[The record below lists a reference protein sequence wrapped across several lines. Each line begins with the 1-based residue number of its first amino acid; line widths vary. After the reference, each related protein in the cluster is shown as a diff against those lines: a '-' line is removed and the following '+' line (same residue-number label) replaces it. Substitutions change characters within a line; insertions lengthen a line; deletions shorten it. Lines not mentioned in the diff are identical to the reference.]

1 MNDRST
7 SRTSGGNS
15 SGPKRSFSKP
25 KGFGARSGGTSRPS
39 YASSS
44 GGRTSG
50 GKPSYSGSK
59 SGGGRRFGKPS
70 GGGGGAKR
78 GPRKSTADISKF
90 VRKASDQKVEVAA
103 PVIKHVFADFNFS
116 KELNKNLVSKGY
128 NTPTQIQDQ
137 SIHYILEG
145 RDVVGL
151 ANTGTGK
158 TGAFL
163 LPLIDKVWKDKKNMV
178 LILAPTRELA
188 MQIDKEFRTFS
199 TGMGIFSA
207 MCVGGMPIWKQINDL
222 ARKPNFIIG
231 TPGRIKDLSDRGKIN
246 YGSIGNI
253 VLDEVDHMLDMGFV
267 EPITLIL
274 NSLKADRQSLFFSAT
289 MPANI
294 KNLISKFTN
303 NPVTV
308 EVASRSSVSNIDQD
322 VVKVTDEAHKFSE
335 LKRLLSEEGFDKVII
350 FTETKRQVDKLSKDL
365 AKEKFLVES
374 IHGDKRQNQRKKAI
388 DLFEK
393 DKVSIL
399 VATDV
404 AARGLDIKGVTHV
417 INYTIPGTDEDY
429 THRIGRTGRGENKGV
444 ALTFISANMSTEAGG
459 DRRSSSRPRSFG
471 AGRSGGRP
479 SYRR

>member
-1 MNDRST
+1 MNNRT
-7 SRTSGGNS
+7 NSRTSGGNS
-15 SGPKRSFSKP
+15 SGPKRSFSRP
-25 KGFGARSGGTSRPS
+25 KSSFPKTGGAKTSSFGGNSR
-39 YASSS
+39 
-44 GGRTSG
+44 R
-50 GKPSYSGSK
+50 KF
-59 SGGGRRFGKPS
+59 SGGGR
-70 GGGGGAKR
+70 GGGAKR

-90 VRKASDQKVEVAA
+90 VRKASDQKVEVVM
-103 PVIKHVFADFNFS
+103 PEIKHVFADFKFT
-116 KELNKNLVSKGY
+116 KELNNNLVSKGF
-128 NTPTQIQDQ
+128 NTPTHIQDQ
-137 SIHYILEG
+137 SIPYILEG

-188 MQIDKEFRTFS
+188 MQIDKEFKAFS
-199 TGMGIFSA
+199 GGMGIFSA

-267 EPITLIL
+267 EPITIIL
-274 NSLKADRQSLFFSAT
+274 NSLKENRQSLFFSAT
-289 MPANI
+289 MPNNI
-294 KNLISKFTN
+294 KSLIAKFTE

-308 EVASRSSVSNIDQD
+308 EVASRNTVSNIDQD
-322 VVKVTDEAHKFSE
+322 VIKVTDDAHKFSE
-335 LKRLLSEEGFDKVII
+335 LKRLLSEDGFDKVLI
-350 FTETKRQVDKLSKDL
+350 FIETKRQVDKLSKDL
-365 AKEKFLVES
+365 SKEGFSVES

-388 DLFEK
+388 DMFEK
-393 DKVSIL
+393 NKVTIL

-429 THRIGRTGRGENKGV
+429 THRIGRTGRGESKGT
-444 ALTFISANMSTEAGG
+444 ALTFISEFQRTSSPEKREFKP
-459 DRRSSSRPRSFG
+459 RRSFASRSKSSYKR
-471 AGRSGGRP
+471 
-479 SYRR
+479 

>member
-1 MNDRST
+1 MNNRT
-7 SRTSGGNS
+7 NSRTSGGNS
-15 SGPKRSFSKP
+15 SSPKRSFSRP
-25 KGFGARSGGTSRPS
+25 KSSFPKTGGAKTSSFGGNSR
-39 YASSS
+39 
-44 GGRTSG
+44 R
-50 GKPSYSGSK
+50 KF
-59 SGGGRRFGKPS
+59 SGGGRS
-70 GGGGGAKR
+70 GGAKR

-90 VRKASDQKVEVAA
+90 VRKASDQKVEVVM
-103 PVIKHVFADFNFS
+103 PEIKHVFSDFKFT
-116 KELNKNLVSKGY
+116 KELNGNLVSKGF
-128 NTPTQIQDQ
+128 NTPTHIQDQ
-137 SIHYILEG
+137 AIPYILEG

-188 MQIDKEFRTFS
+188 MQIDKEFKAFS
-199 TGMGIFSA
+199 GGMGIYSA

-274 NSLKADRQSLFFSAT
+274 NSLKENRQSLFFSAT
-289 MPANI
+289 MPSNI
-294 KNLISKFTN
+294 KNLIAKFTK

-308 EVASRSSVSNIDQD
+308 EIASRNTVSNIDQD
-322 VVKVTDEAHKFSE
+322 VIKVTDDAHKFSE
-335 LKRLLSEEGFDKVII
+335 LKRLLNEDGFDKVLI
-350 FTETKRQVDKLSKDL
+350 FIETKRQVDKLSKDL
-365 AKEKFLVES
+365 SKEGFSVES

-388 DLFEK
+388 DMFEK
-393 DKVSIL
+393 NKVTIL

-429 THRIGRTGRGENKGV
+429 THRIGRTGRGENKGT
-444 ALTFISANMSTEAGG
+444 ALTFISEFQRTSSPEKREFKP
-459 DRRSSSRPRSFG
+459 RRSFASRGKSSYKR
-471 AGRSGGRP
+471 
-479 SYRR
+479 

>member
-1 MNDRST
+1 MNNKAN

-15 SGPKRSFSKP
+15 SSPKRSFSKSR
-25 KGFGARSGGTSRPS
+25 GFSTRSGSPSGRPS
-39 YASSS
+39 YSSTSGPKRRFSRSSS
-44 GGRTSG
+44 GAG
-50 GKPSYSGSK
+50 
-59 SGGGRRFGKPS
+59 
-70 GGGGGAKR
+70 KR

-90 VRKASDQKVEVAA
+90 VRKSSDEKKGVVL
-103 PVIKHVFADFNFS
+103 PVIKHLFSDFKFS
-116 KELNKNLVSKGY
+116 KELNNNLISKGY
-128 NTPTQIQDQ
+128 KTPTHIQDQ
-137 SIHYILEG
+137 SINYILEG

-163 LPLIDKVWKDKKNMV
+163 LPLIDKVWKDKKNIV

-199 TGMGIFSA
+199 IGMRINSA

-222 ARKPNFIIG
+222 SRKPNFIIG

-253 VLDEVDHMLDMGFV
+253 VLDEVDHMLDMGFI
-267 EPITLIL
+267 EPITIIL

-289 MPANI
+289 MPSNI
-294 KNLISKFTN
+294 KNLIAKFTK

-308 EVASRSSVSNIDQD
+308 EVASRSNVSNIDQD
-322 VVKVTDEAHKFSE
+322 VVRVIDEAHKLSE
-335 LKRLLSEEGFDKVII
+335 LKRLLKEDGFDKVLI
-350 FTETKRQVDKLSKDL
+350 FTETKRGVDKLSKEL
-365 AKEKFLVES
+365 SKEGFSVES

-388 DLFEK
+388 DLFDK
-393 DKVSIL
+393 DKVAIL

-404 AARGLDIKGVTHV
+404 AARGLDINGVTHV

-429 THRIGRTGRGENKGV
+429 THRIGRTGRGDKKGN
-444 ALTFISANMSTEAGG
+444 AITFISK
-459 DRRSSSRPRSFG
+459 
-471 AGRSGGRP
+471 
-479 SYRR
+479 

>member
-1 MNDRST
+1 MNNRPNGRS
-7 SRTSGGNS
+7 SGGNS
-15 SGPKRSFSKP
+15 SSPKRSFSKP
-25 KGFGARSGGTSRPS
+25 KGFGAKSGSPARPSFSSFGKRGNSQKSFSRPS
-39 YASSS
+39 R
-44 GGRTSG
+44 GG
-50 GKPSYSGSK
+50 
-59 SGGGRRFGKPS
+59 
-70 GGGGGAKR
+70 KR

-90 VRKASDQKVEVAA
+90 VRKASDQKVEVAM
-103 PVIKHVFADFNFS
+103 PEIKHVFDDFKFS
-116 KELNKNLVSKGY
+116 KEVNNNLISKGY
-128 NTPTQIQDQ
+128 KTPTHIQDQ
-137 SIHYILEG
+137 SIQYILDG

-163 LPLIDKVWKDKKNMV
+163 LPLIDKVWKDRKNIV

-188 MQIDKEFRTFS
+188 MQIDKEFKTFS
-199 TGMGIFSA
+199 MGMGIYSA

-222 ARKPNFIIG
+222 SRKPNFIIG

-267 EPITLIL
+267 EPITIIL

-289 MPANI
+289 MPSNI
-294 KNLISKFTN
+294 KSLIAKFTN

-308 EVASRSSVSNIDQD
+308 EVASRSNISNIDQD

-335 LKRLLSEEGFDKVII
+335 LKRLLNEDGFDKVLI

-365 AKEKFLVES
+365 AREGFTVES

-388 DLFEK
+388 DLFDK
-393 DKVSIL
+393 DKVTIL

-429 THRIGRTGRGENKGV
+429 THRIGRTGRGENKGT
-444 ALTFISANMSTEAGG
+444 ALTFISAGMSTESSGP
-459 DRRSSSRPRSFG
+459 RRNSSPSRSFSR
-471 AGRSGGRP
+471 GRSGGKP

>member
-1 MNDRST
+1 MV
-7 SRTSGGNS
+7 
-15 SGPKRSFSKP
+15 
-25 KGFGARSGGTSRPS
+25 
-39 YASSS
+39 
-44 GGRTSG
+44 
-50 GKPSYSGSK
+50 
-59 SGGGRRFGKPS
+59 
-70 GGGGGAKR
+70 
-78 GPRKSTADISKF
+78 TADISKF
-90 VRKASDQKVEVAA
+90 VRKASDQKVEIAA

-267 EPITLIL
+267 EPITIIL

-322 VVKVTDEAHKFSE
+322 VVRVTDDAHKFSE
-335 LKRLLSEEGFDKVII
+335 LKRLLSEDGFDKVII

-365 AKEKFLVES
+365 AREKFLVES

-393 DKVSIL
+393 DKVTIL

-417 INYTIPGTDEDY
+417 INYTIPGTD
-429 THRIGRTGRGENKGV
+429 
-444 ALTFISANMSTEAGG
+444 
-459 DRRSSSRPRSFG
+459 
-471 AGRSGGRP
+471 
-479 SYRR
+479 